1 MISRTTGNADRHCDY
16 GKPDYRVPK
25 AVEAQV
31 PDPVPASEFYHALRL
46 APDGPPD
53 TFGSG
58 DRVIVSPRF
67 AAQWNLE
74 EYEDLDGVVGTVV
87 ISECGQTL
95 VCFDPPNRYAGRP
108 TLTFTNPY
116 MLTKLPK
123 ETRPDE
129 QPTGGK
135 PARSPVPGKDRKG
148 RKARK
153 ARGSGKGRK
162 FGEGRKAGMV
172 PAEPRL
178 IKRRKAETV
187 ETVGTAQVVLIVP
200 TVRTAATVQTPKET
214 EGLRKVETFRVNQ
227 KGSRKVRRR
236 RTSAGRFP

>member
-1 MISRTTGNADRHCDY
+1 VISRTIGDADRHCDY
-16 GKPDYRVPK
+16 GKPDYRVPT

-31 PDPVPASEFYHALRL
+31 PDPVPASEFYHAVRPV
-46 APDGPPD
+46 PDGPPD
-53 TFGSG
+53 TFKSN
-58 DRVIVSPRF
+58 DRVVISPRF
-67 AAQWNLE
+67 AAQWSLE

-95 VCFDPPNRYAGRP
+95 VSFDPPNRYAKRP

-116 MLTKLPK
+116 MLTKLS
-123 ETRPDE
+123 EAAQPDE

-148 RKARK
+148 RKGR
-153 ARGSGKGRK
+153 GKGRK

-178 IKRRKAETV
+178 IRRPKPETV
-187 ETVGTAQVVLIVP
+187 ETVGTAQVVLTVP
-200 TVRTAATVQTPKET
+200 TVRTAATVQTPEEA
-214 EGLRKVETFRVNQ
+214 EGLRKVETVRLSQN
-227 KGSRKVRRR
+227 GSRKRR
-236 RTSAGRFP
+236 RTSAGRFR